1 MPEIKVKKKLPGLTY
16 LVVTAMF
23 FYTILQFGNLA
34 KSTEISIVMLISSV
48 IYFLV
53 IFLFFGIANL
63 AYKQH
68 TYLLWG
74 SAVLS
79 FVIGYFLSGLTGVWS
94 LLSSWSMILFGGTIV
109 GRLTLS
115 KYNPQKVY
123 ILGLITVMLFAV
135 ALFSPLWS
143 DLIEAANQG
152 SETMLENTRQNLLTL
167 GYGADAV
174 ENNLNSARGS
184 LKVLINLIPALTVI
198 SVAMQFS
205 IGYIIFLLWLDKN
218 NYQNKL
224 LAPFIFW
231 KVPFGIM
238 LILIITILLRVF
250 GNEMLIHIADNII
263 AIIAVFYAITGLALM
278 EYYLRKFRLS
288 RFMKIIF
295 YIMLFL
301 TQVIGFFVA
310 VILGFIDSFI
320 DWRKVQQLSLV
331 KE

>member
-1 MPEIKVKKKLPGLTY
+1 
-16 LVVTAMF
+16 
-23 FYTILQFGNLA
+23 
-34 KSTEISIVMLISSV
+34 
-48 IYFLV
+48 
-53 IFLFFGIANL
+53 
-63 AYKQH
+63 
-68 TYLLWG
+68 
-74 SAVLS
+74 
-79 FVIGYFLSGLTGVWS
+79 
-94 LLSSWSMILFGGTIV
+94 
-109 GRLTLS
+109 
-115 KYNPQKVY
+115 
-123 ILGLITVMLFAV
+123 
-135 ALFSPLWS
+135 
-143 DLIEAANQG
+143 
-152 SETMLENTRQNLLTL
+152 LTL